1 MIDKE
6 LYKSFDDRL
15 PIFFRSWWLDAVC
28 EGGEWRAEAH
38 QTGGEYDSVF
48 VYFLKRKFGLSYI
61 VMPPLTQFLGDYS
74 FIDRELG
81 QYKPISNYYIDQLPR
96 TAFTSI
102 CMSHTFQY
110 WTPYKWRGFDETT
123 RYSLIIKDLSDVD
136 AVFNKFDDSK
146 KRNIRKAAKLLT
158 INYKMTGEEF
168 YSFFVDELHA
178 KNQQV
183 RFSRTM
189 FLKLYDACEANN
201 AGTILQAIDS
211 EGVTH
216 GALFVVWDIN
226 AMYALTYAFPDKYR
240 NSGVGD
246 LLMYEAMKSA
256 AENHLAFDFE
266 GSMIENVEQSYRR
279 FGSKPVSYH
288 KISRANW
295 LFRIINSVR
304 QIY

>member
-6 LYKSFDDRL
+6 LYKSFNDRL
-15 PIFFRSWWLDAVC
+15 PIFFRSWWLDVVC

-48 VYFLKRKFGLSYI
+48 VYFLKCKFGLKYI

-110 WTPYKWRGFDETT
+110 WSPYKWRGFDETT
-123 RYSLIIKDLSDVD
+123 RYSLVINDLTDLN
-136 AVFNKFDDSK
+136 AVYRNFEDSK
-146 KRNIRKAAKLLT
+146 QRNIRKAAAKFKVATGLSASDFYEFFEKNCGSKVEYSRQMFEKLHRECI
-158 INYKMTGEEF
+158 INN
-168 YSFFVDELHA
+168 S
-178 KNQQV
+178 
-183 RFSRTM
+183 
-189 FLKLYDACEANN
+189 
-201 AGTILQAIDS
+201 GTIFYAADENS
-211 EGVTH
+211 AVCGV
-216 GALFVVWDIN
+216 LFVVWDN
-226 AMYALTYAFPDKYR
+226 QSMYALTYSFDNEARK
-240 NSGVGD
+240 SGVGD
-246 LLMYEAMKSA
+246 LLMFEAMKLASDK
-256 AENHLAFDFE
+256 HLAFDFE

-279 FGSKPVSYH
+279 FGSEPVGYH
-288 KISRANW
+288 KISRANPI
-295 LFRIINSVR
+295 FRIINSVR